1 MAALLCGLR
10 LRGEAKMSEA
20 PRKMITSESAPPFCW
35 VK

>member
-1 MAALLCGLR
+1 MATLFHGLS

-20 PRKMITSESAPPFCW
+20 PRKMITSGSAPRLCL